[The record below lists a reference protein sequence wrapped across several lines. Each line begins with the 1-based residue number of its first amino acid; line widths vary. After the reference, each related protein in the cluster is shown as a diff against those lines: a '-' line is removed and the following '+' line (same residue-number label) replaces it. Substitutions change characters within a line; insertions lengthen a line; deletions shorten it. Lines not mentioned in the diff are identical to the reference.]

1 MSWTEHQATVKP
13 LRSFG
18 LIVGGIFTLM
28 GLWPM
33 LLHRDTPRVWTLTL
47 GGLLMVQ
54 ALLLPRTLGPI
65 YRVWMIA
72 GHWMGWVNTRI
83 LLALGFYVIVTPI
96 GMAMRLLGKDPMRRK
111 FNPDTD
117 TYRIARA
124 SRPGSHMQRQF

>member
-1 MSWTEHQATVKP
+1 MSWTEHQATLKP

-18 LIVGGIFTLM
+18 LIVGGIFALI

-33 LLHRDTPRVWTLTL
+33 LLHRDTPRVWALTL
-47 GGLLMVQ
+47 AGLLMVQ

-83 LLALGFYVIVTPI
+83 LLALGFYGIVTPM
-96 GMAMRLLGKDPMRRK
+96 GLAMRVLGKDPMRRK
-111 FNPDTD
+111 FDPNTD

-124 SRPGSHMQRQF
+124 PRPGSHMQRQF